1 MLIDAFGRVV
11 ADVRISLTD
20 RCNFRCTYCM
30 PAAGMPWLPRA
41 ELLTPA
47 EVEVLASIFIG
58 LGVRSFKLTGGEPT
72 ARPELT
78 EIVAAIRSLS
88 DDVDLSIT
96 TNGYLLEGLA
106 QSLRD
111 GGLDRVTVSCD
122 SLHRHRFAEIT
133 RRDAFDAVMRGS
145 DAARSAGLE
154 PIKINCVVIGG
165 TNDDEIIDFAR
176 HARTG
181 GYHVRFIEYMPL
193 DADGRWD
200 AHDVVASE
208 GLHARIDEVFP
219 LTDEPTDGPATRSVF
234 ADGAPGSIGFIS
246 SVSQPFC
253 SSCDR
258 VRITADGQLRTCLFA
273 VDETDLRTPLRSGA
287 SAEQIEGLIRDAVS
301 KKWSGHRIGRD
312 DFVRPARSMSQI
324 GG

>member
-1 MLIDAFGRVV
+1 VLIDAFGRVV
-11 ADVRISLTD
+11 TDVRISLTD

-41 ELLTPA
+41 ELLTSG
-47 EVEVLASIFIG
+47 EIERLAAIFIG
-58 LGVRSFKLTGGEPT
+58 LGVKSFKLTGGEPT

-88 DDVDLSIT
+88 SDVDLSIT
-96 TNGYLLEGLA
+96 TNGYLLEKLA
-106 QSLRD
+106 QPLRD
-111 GGLDRVTVSCD
+111 SGLDRVTVSCD

-133 RRDAFDAVMRGS
+133 RRDAFDAVMRGI
-145 DAARSAGLE
+145 DAARDAGLD

-165 TNDDEIIDFAR
+165 TNDDEIIAFAR
-176 HARTG
+176 LARTD

-200 AHDVVASE
+200 ARDVVASE
-208 GLHARIDEVFP
+208 GLRSKIHEVFP
-219 LTDEPTDGPATRSVF
+219 LLDEATDGPATRSVF

-258 VRITADGQLRTCLFA
+258 VRVTADGQLRSCLFA
-273 VDETDLRTPLRSGA
+273 VDETDLRTTLRSGA
-287 SAEQIEGLIRDAVS
+287 GADRTEGLIRDAVS
-301 KKWSGHRIGRD
+301 KKWAGHRIGRE